1 MSVTAPAEAV
11 VDLEA
16 YAANLAVLR
25 AAAPTAQQM
34 AVVKA
39 DAYGHGAVEVAAAA
53 RGAGA
58 DWLGVATVEE
68 ARALR
73 RGGDTGRILAWLTP
87 AGADLA
93 PAIDADVDVA
103 AGSVPQFDAVLA
115 SGAAQRPR
123 LHLKVDTGMARGG
136 VRGPELTALFEA
148 ARDAQRAG
156 RVEIVGIFSH
166 LACADEPASP
176 VNDAQEQA
184 FGAAV
189 AELAALGVE
198 PELRHLANS
207 AATLKRPSVHHD
219 LVRVGIASYGISPG
233 PALGTPA
240 DLGLTPV
247 MTLRTA
253 LALVRRVPPGTGV
266 SYGHTYVTKRETTL
280 GLIPV
285 GYGDGILRAASN
297 TASAWVNGQVVPI
310 AGRVCMD
317 QIVLDLGD
325 VEAQR
330 GDEVVLFG
338 PGTRGEPLAEDWAE
352 AAATIGYEVVT
363 RLGGRI
369 VRRHVPASGPA
380 QRGAGPA

>member
-1 MSVTAPAEAV
+1 MTPPATPPSAGPAEAL
-11 VDLEA
+11 VDLDA
-16 YAANLAVLR
+16 YRANLAVLR
-25 AAAPTAQQM
+25 EAAPTALQM

-39 DAYGHGAVEVAAAA
+39 DAYGHGSVEVAASA
-53 RGAGA
+53 RDAGA
-58 DWLGVATVEE
+58 EWLGVATVEE
-68 ARALR
+68 ARTLR
-73 RGGDTGRILAWLTP
+73 RGGDTGPVLAWLSP

-103 AGSVPQFDAVLA
+103 AGSVAQLDAVLG
-115 SGAAQRPR
+115 SGAAKRPR
-123 LHLKVDTGMARGG
+123 VHLKVDTGMARGG
-136 VRGPELTALFEA
+136 VRGAELTALFEA

-156 RVEIVGIFSH
+156 RLEVVGVFSH

-176 VNDAQEQA
+176 VNAAQEHA
-184 FGAAV
+184 FADAV
-189 AELAALGVE
+189 TELAALGVE

-207 AATLKRPSVHHD
+207 AATLTRPSVHHD
-219 LVRVGIASYGISPG
+219 LVRVGIASYGLSPG
-233 PALGTPA
+233 PLLGTPA

-285 GYGDGILRAASN
+285 GYGDGLLRAASN
-297 TASAWVNGQVVPI
+297 TASAWVNGQTVAI

-317 QIVLDLGD
+317 QVVLDLGD
-325 VEAQR
+325 TPARR

-338 PGTRGEPLAEDWAE
+338 PGDRGEPLAEDWAQ
-352 AAATIGYEVVT
+352 AAGTIGYEVVT

-369 VRRHVPASGPA
+369 VRRYAAGSRPA
-380 QRGAGPA
+380 Q